1 MEFHRATTAVNRDS
15 CPKTVSPDF
24 TDYNNWLE
32 VSSIRTVYPKCLAKE
47 KENYI
52 HCGCQNETRADNKKV
67 WSCNIHKRSTIKEFP
82 LEEVSEYTL
91 RTIHIFLFLKFLLF
105 FFFFPN
111 VPYEVLE
118 KLYFLRKYK
127 IWQLKTFISQKNI
140 MLFKKRI
147 FSFTYTNTKHLFY

>member
-105 FFFFPN
+105 FFFFFFS
-111 VPYEVLE
+111 L
-118 KLYFLRKYK
+118 
-127 IWQLKTFISQKNI
+127 ISQKNI